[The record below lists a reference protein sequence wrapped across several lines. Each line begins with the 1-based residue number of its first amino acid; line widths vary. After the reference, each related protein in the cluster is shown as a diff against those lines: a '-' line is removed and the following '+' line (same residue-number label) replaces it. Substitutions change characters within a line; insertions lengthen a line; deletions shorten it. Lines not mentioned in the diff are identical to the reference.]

1 MTPLKLLEESFDG
14 VLADFSFA
22 HDSRYDKS
30 AAYGLNS
37 SVKIALRV
45 PRCIGATNITISF
58 FDESL
63 SRELLSLPLKWSG
76 AENGKDE
83 YTLAFSAKSL
93 GVGLYFARIKL
104 EIGRGELYGYCSKSK
119 VRFTKNL
126 TKPDIQLTVS
136 DFSHS
141 SPESFYGGIIYQI
154 FVDRFSRGGCV
165 PVSQGAEIVDDW
177 SCGVAEYPEYPGAP
191 MKNNTFFGGTLFGII
206 DKLDYISS
214 LGANI
219 IYLSPIFKASS
230 NHKYDTGD
238 YMSVDEM
245 FGGDE
250 ALEKLI
256 SECHKRGIKIILD
269 GVFNH
274 TGADSIYFNR
284 YGNYDSIGAY
294 QSKESLYYPWFD
306 FQEFPNK
313 YTSWWGIEI
322 LPRINT
328 ENSACRDFFVGDC
341 GVVQKY
347 ASMGIDGFRLDVADE
362 LSDSF
367 IQKIKEKLS
376 LCGDNILYGEVWE
389 DASSKIAYGVRKKYY
404 LGSELDG
411 VMNYP
416 LRSGLIDYIKNAS
429 VEKLAYAIFEVSVNA
444 PKRILDAQMNLL
456 GTHDTERILTSL
468 GGESSS
474 GYKNSELRVL
484 RMTKEQR
491 ALAKKRL
498 MSLYTVLATLPG
510 IPTIFYGDEAG
521 LEGYSD
527 PFNRM
532 PYPWGAEDSDILA
545 HYRLIGRIRR
555 GSDAYKKGDFE
566 LLELND
572 SIFAFRRI
580 YKGVSY
586 VTVLNNSD
594 KPISVNAGRKVK
606 CLLTGDAGESFV
618 ISGGDA
624 SIYKINTHTVLKFK
638 DISFSEV

>member
-1 MTPLKLLEESFDG
+1 MTPQRLLDESFNG
-14 VLADFSFA
+14 AVADFSFT
-22 HDSRYDKS
+22 HDSQYDKS
-30 AAYGLNS
+30 AAYELDS
-37 SVKIALRV
+37 SVRISLLV
-45 PRCIGATNITISF
+45 PRLMGATAVSISF
-58 FDESL
+58 FNESF
-63 SRELLSLPLKWSG
+63 SKEMFSISLKWRG
-76 AENGKDE
+76 LKKEKDE
-83 YTLAFSAKSL
+83 YICVFPAKAL
-93 GVGLYFARIKL
+93 GVGLYFGRIRL
-104 EIGRGELYGYCSKSK
+104 ENGRDKLYGYSSKSK
-119 VRFTKNL
+119 VYFTKNE
-126 TKPDIQLTVS
+126 TKPDMQLTVS

-141 SPESFYGGIIYQI
+141 SPDNFYGGIIYQI
-154 FVDRFSRGGCV
+154 FVDRFSKGGRV
-165 PVSQGAEIVDDW
+165 PVSQGAEIVNDW
-177 SCGVAEYPEYPGAP
+177 SVGVAEYPEYPGAP
-191 MKNNTFFGGTLFGII
+191 MKNNTFYGGTLFGII

-245 FGGDE
+245 FGGDK

-284 YGNYDSIGAY
+284 YGTYNSLGAY
-294 QSKESLYYPWFD
+294 QSKESLYYPWYD
-306 FQEFPNK
+306 FQEFPGK
-313 YTSWWGIEI
+313 YTCWWGIEI

-328 ENSACRDFFVGDC
+328 ENKDCRDFFVGDS

-347 ASMGIDGFRLDVADE
+347 AGMGIDGFRLDVADE

-376 LCGDNILYGEVWE
+376 LHGDNILYGEVWE

-416 LRSGLIDYIKNAS
+416 LRCGLIDYIKGSS
-429 VEKLAYAIFEVSVNA
+429 VEKLAYAISEVSVNA

-468 GGESSS
+468 AGESSA
-474 GYKNSELRVL
+474 GHTNAELHRL
-484 RMTKEQR
+484 RMTDEQR

-532 PYPWGAEDSDILA
+532 PYPWGREDSDILS
-545 HYRLIGRIRR
+545 HYRLIGKIRR
-555 GSDAYKKGDFE
+555 GSEVYKKGDFE
-566 LLELND
+566 LLELSED
-572 SIFAFRRI
+572 MFAFRRI
-580 YKGVSY
+580 YKGTSY

-594 KPISVNAGRKVK
+594 KPISVSAECRFK
-606 CLLTGDAGESFV
+606 CLMTGTVGESFAV
-618 ISGGDA
+618 SAGSA
-624 SIYKINTHTVLKFK
+624 SIYKINNHTVLKIK